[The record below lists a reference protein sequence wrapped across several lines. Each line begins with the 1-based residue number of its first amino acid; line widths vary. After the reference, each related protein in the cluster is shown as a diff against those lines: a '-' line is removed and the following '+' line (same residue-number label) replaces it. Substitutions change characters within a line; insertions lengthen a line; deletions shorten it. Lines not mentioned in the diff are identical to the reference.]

1 MTLVKSPSLFFSC
14 CLAHPLSSNI
24 GQVVVFIIRFMI
36 SPHYKNNLKPLRSQS
51 SKRLRMTV
59 SFSTLLPIGLVRP
72 FTSSKRV
79 KRKPVDGMSQRLVT
93 GKAKHYHVALATRLG
108 YGNSA
113 RLGLKVSK
121 GLPTIVGIAQLSPK
135 LDDGGSA
142 FSSRQGLYQLSCRHR
157 GEKTFDFL
165 TVAFHLW
172 DQGLKLNPKRQQ
184 EFSFRSNNVPGNRQ
198 LSLTELLPKL
208 VSTHLTEAM
217 MAIGKSIPAPSVKL
231 RESLRGGIRFDK
243 ISRDL
248 ALQIAENL
256 QRPRVVLF
264 EGDPDLMVKP
274 RFLTHQSLVIP
285 TEHLK
290 FLCLYR
296 IWLQN
301 SQMPMIGPQKLR
313 QYIGIKGVAFR
324 LAHAKSIPGPIQRF
338 GIDRIDHHSMIQK
351 KIYNPPVRLLDR
363 RPQLYLFSFS
373 LMEPSTE
380 FAHGFGLL
388 KHLHLG
394 YFLALWVADPNLV
407 EFFSPIHSQIV
418 SLHFL
423 VLLLHHLLPIPSAV
437 NGMFALYRSSNG
449 QLSIEPL
456 SPFSRWSG
464 QSVLDPHE
472 RLGFDGPQ
480 SSKLMKSVLQ
490 RRCFYQNCLTNLI

>member
-1 MTLVKSPSLFFSC
+1 M
-14 CLAHPLSSNI
+14 
-24 GQVVVFIIRFMI
+24 VVFIIRFMI
-36 SPHYKNNLKPLRSQS
+36 SPHDKDNLKPLRSQS
-51 SKRLRMTV
+51 SKCLRMTV
-59 SFSTLLPIGLVRP
+59 PFSALLPIGLVRP
-72 FTSSKRV
+72 LTSSERV
-79 KRKPVDGMSQRLVT
+79 KRKPVDGMSQMLVT
-93 GKAKHYHVALATRLG
+93 GKAKNYHVALATRLG

-113 RLGLKVSK
+113 RLSLKVSK

-135 LDDGGSA
+135 LGDGGPA

-165 TVAFHLW
+165 AVAFHLW
-172 DQGLKLNPKRQQ
+172 DQGLKLNHQRQQ
-184 EFSFRSNNVPGNRQ
+184 EFSFGSNNVFGNRQ

-208 VSTHLTEAM
+208 VRAHLTEM
-217 MAIGKSIPAPSVKL
+217 MVVLGKSVPAPAVKL
-231 RESLRGGIRFDK
+231 RESLRGGIRFEK

-248 ALQIAENL
+248 ALQIAKNL

-264 EGDPDLMVKP
+264 EGDPDLMKKP
-274 RFLTHQSLVIP
+274 RFLTHESLVIP

-290 FLCLYR
+290 FLRLHR
-296 IWLQN
+296 AGLK
-301 SQMPMIGPQKLR
+301 SSKMHMISSKKLR
-313 QYIGIKGVAFR
+313 QYIGIKGVALR
-324 LAHAKSIPGPIQRF
+324 LAHAKAIPGPIQCF
-338 GIDRIDHHSMIQK
+338 GINRVDQHCVIEK

-388 KHLHLG
+388 KHLHLD

-418 SLHFL
+418 SFHFL